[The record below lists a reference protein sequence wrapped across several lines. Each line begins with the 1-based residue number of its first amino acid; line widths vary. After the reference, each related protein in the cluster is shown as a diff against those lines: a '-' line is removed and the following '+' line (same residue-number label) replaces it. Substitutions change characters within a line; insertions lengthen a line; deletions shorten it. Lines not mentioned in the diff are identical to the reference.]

1 MHVLKDWLQKAKE
14 ENFAIGAFNVANL
27 ETFKAITNA
36 ALSTRS
42 PFIIEASPGESE
54 FMGIPQLKA
63 LVEAYRE
70 ETNLPIFLN
79 LDHALTLEP
88 INAAIDAGFDLI
100 HFDGGTL
107 PLEENITTAK
117 EVVTAAHAKGL
128 LVEGEM
134 DHIQG
139 SSADHRTTS
148 LEDILDS
155 SKYTDVDKAE
165 MFVAETGVDI
175 FAAFFGNVHGV
186 YAEPPTLDIAR
197 IGMISDRLGCYLSMH
212 GGSGIPDEQ
221 VRAAIQAANIVKV
234 NVNSEMRIAFRDTLR
249 DILNTTDEVATY
261 KIMPPVIEA
270 VQKVVE
276 DKMQVFGSAGK
287 AYVYD

>member
-1 MHVLKDWLQKAKE
+1 MHILADWLHKAQE

-27 ETFKAITNA
+27 ETLKAVIQA
-36 ALSTRS
+36 AQAVNS
-42 PFIIEASPGESE
+42 PVIIEASPGEST
-54 FMGIPQLKA
+54 FVGVTQLKA
-63 LVEAYRE
+63 LIDAYRD
-70 ETNLPIFLN
+70 ETGLPIFLN
-79 LDHALTLEP
+79 LDHALELEP
-88 INAAIDAGFDLI
+88 INASIAAGFDLI

-107 PLEENITTAK
+107 PIEENITTAK
-117 EVVTAAHAKGL
+117 DVVAAAHAKGL

-139 SSADHRTTS
+139 SSADHRNTS

-165 MFVAETGVDI
+165 AFVAETGVDI
-175 FAAFFGNVHGV
+175 FASFFGNVHGV
-186 YAEPPTLDIAR
+186 YAEPPTLDIER
-197 IGMISDRLGCYLSMH
+197 IRTISDRLGCYLSMH

-221 VRAAIQAANIVKV
+221 VRAAVQAANIVKI

-270 VQKVVE
+270 VQEIVE
-276 DKMQVFGSAGK
+276 AKMHVFGSAGK
-287 AYVYD
+287 A